1 MATFPV
7 PNVPLEQETKQTIV
21 QNQRSGLNAYA
32 GNPINVIN
40 AASTTNGLWTL
51 TVSDTATAFT
61 ISGSGGVSASLT
73 GASTVAAALSGVA
86 TALGAGVYYNST
98 LPGAGIDQLFNHKV
112 VIEIPTGGVLGVA
125 VASGV
130 TATATLTNV
139 TLQTS
144 GLINSFPSY
153 VNSPYSTP
161 NWTDQFVVHAYPVT
175 GLGNTTPDTTKTI
188 EVQVKQIQ
196 TGEGPSGGNET
207 QEWAEY
213 FANAQINLNQTD
225 QVLAN
230 RTKLQN

>member
-1 MATFPV
+1 MATYPV
-7 PNVPLEQETKQTIV
+7 PNVPLEQQTKQTIV
-21 QNQRSGLNAYA
+21 QNQRTGLNAYA
-32 GNPINVIN
+32 GNPIDVIN
-40 AASTTNGLWTL
+40 SASTTNGLWTL
-51 TVSDTATAFT
+51 VVSDTATAFT
-61 ISGSGGVSASLT
+61 ISGSGGVSSSLT

-86 TALGAGVYYNST
+86 TALGAGVYYTSP
-98 LPGAGIDQLFNHKV
+98 LPGVGIDQLFNHKV
-112 VIEIPTGGVLGVA
+112 VIEIPAGGVLGVA

-130 TATATLTNV
+130 TATATLTNI

-153 VNSPYSTP
+153 VNSPYAVP
-161 NWTDQFVVHAYPVT
+161 NWTDQFIVHAYPIT

-213 FANAQINLNQTD
+213 LANYQINLNQTD

>member
-1 MATFPV
+1 MATFPT
-7 PNVPLEQETKQTIV
+7 PNVPLEQQTKQTIV
-21 QNQRSGLNAYA
+21 QNQRTGLNAYV
-32 GNPINVIN
+32 GNPIDVIN
-40 AASTTNGLWTL
+40 AATVSGGLWTL

-61 ISGSGGVSASLT
+61 ISGSAGVSSSLT
-73 GASTVAAALSGVA
+73 GASTVAAALSGV
-86 TALGAGVYYNST
+86 GAAIGSSIYYTSP
-98 LPGAGIDQLFNHKV
+98 LPGVGIDQLFNHKV
-112 VIEIPTGGVLGVA
+112 VIEIPTGATLGVA

-139 TLQTS
+139 MLAS
-144 GLINSFPSY
+144 GGLNSAFPTY
-153 VNSPYSTP
+153 ANSPYATP

-175 GLGNTTPDTTKTI
+175 GFGSTTQDTTKTI

-207 QEWAEY
+207 QEWTEY
-213 FANAQINLNQTD
+213 FANYQANLNQTD